1 MSTVTTTPAPQTA
14 PGPQPAPAGLRLT
27 PVHVLRSEWVK
38 FWTVRS
44 TYWTLA
50 LTAVV
55 FIGLVTLVSFGLRAS
70 NASAAEIG
78 SDRMALLPL
87 TAGAQ
92 LALIPLAV
100 LGVLTVTSEYST
112 GMIRASLTAVP
123 TRLPVLWAKAVVVG
137 VVTLVLTAVTVLTS
151 ALLASLIL
159 HSKGGSLD
167 ASDPQVQR
175 IVLGTALYLTTTTLF
190 AFALGA
196 LLRHSAAAL
205 GVVLTLLLVI
215 ESALT
220 VLAQVVWK
228 WLQHITPFLPSSAGS
243 RLTMTEEQIAS
254 ANDANLYHVHLSAWQ
269 GYGVLV
275 VWVVVIL
282 VFAAIRLRSRDA

>member
-1 MSTVTTTPAPQTA
+1 MSTVTTTPQTT
-14 PGPQPAPAGLRLT
+14 PAAEPTSSLRLS
-27 PVHVLRSEWVK
+27 PLHVLRSEWLK

-50 LTAVV
+50 LTAGV
-55 FIGLVTLVSFGLRAS
+55 FVGLVTLVSFGLRS
-70 NASAAEIG
+70 ASARPEELG
-78 SDRMALLPL
+78 GTQMALLPL
-87 TAGAQ
+87 NAGAQ

-123 TRLPVLWAKAVVVG
+123 TRLPVLWAKAVVVA
-137 VVTLVLTAVTVLTS
+137 VVTLVLTVVTVLTS
-151 ALLASLIL
+151 AVLASVIL
-159 HSKGGSLD
+159 HAKGGSLD
-167 ASDPQVQR
+167 AGDPQVQR

-215 ESALT
+215 ENALT
-220 VLAQVVWK
+220 ALAQLVWK
-228 WLQHITPFLPSSAGS
+228 WLQHVTPFLPSSAGS
-243 RLTMTEEQIAS
+243 RLTMSEDQIKS
-254 ANDANLYHVHLSAWQ
+254 LNEANIYHVHLTAWQ
-269 GYGVLV
+269 GYAVLV

-282 VFAAIRLRSRDA
+282 AFAAVRLRSRDA

>member
-1 MSTVTTTPAPQTA
+1 MSTTTTTPQPQTTPSA
-14 PGPQPAPAGLRLT
+14 QPAQTLRLS
-27 PVHVLRSEWVK
+27 PLHVLRSEWLK

-55 FIGLVTLVSFGLRAS
+55 FVGLATIVSFGLRSS
-70 NASAAEIG
+70 NVGPAELG
-78 SDRMALLPL
+78 GTQLALLPL
-87 TAGAQ
+87 NAGAQ

-123 TRLPVLWAKAVVVG
+123 TRLPVLWAKAAVVA
-137 VVTLVLTAVTVLTS
+137 VVTLVLTLVTVLTS
-151 ALLASLIL
+151 AVLASAIL

-167 ASDPQVQR
+167 AGDPQVQR
-175 IVLGTALYLTTTTLF
+175 IVLGTALYLSTTTLF

-215 ESALT
+215 ENAIN

-228 WLQHITPFLPSSAGS
+228 WLQHVTPFLPASAGS
-243 RLTMTEEQIAS
+243 RLTMSEQQIS
-254 ANDANLYHVHLSAWQ
+254 ATNDANLYHVHLSAWQ

-275 VWVVVIL
+275 VWVAVIL
-282 VFAAIRLRSRDA
+282 AFAALRLRSRDA

>member
-1 MSTVTTTPAPQTA
+1 MSTATTTPAPQTT
-14 PGPQPAPAGLRLT
+14 PEPQPAPAARRIT
-27 PVHVLRSEWVK
+27 PLHVLRSEWLK

-50 LTAVV
+50 LTAGV
-55 FIGLVTLVSFGLRAS
+55 FVGLVTLVSFGLRAT
-70 NASAAEIG
+70 SARPEELG
-78 SDRMALLPL
+78 GTQMALLPL
-87 TAGAQ
+87 NAGAQ

-123 TRLPVLWAKAVVVG
+123 TRLPVLWAKAVVVA
-137 VVTLVLTAVTVLTS
+137 VVTLVLTMVTVLTS
-151 ALLASLIL
+151 AALASVIL

-167 ASDPQVQR
+167 AGDPQVQR

-215 ESALT
+215 ENALT
-220 VLAQVVWK
+220 ALAQLVWK
-228 WLQHITPFLPSSAGS
+228 WLQHVTPFLPSSAGS
-243 RLTMTEEQIAS
+243 RLTMSEDQIKS
-254 ANDANLYHVHLSAWQ
+254 LNDANIYHVHLTAWQ
-269 GYGVLV
+269 GYAVLV

-282 VFAAIRLRSRDA
+282 AFAAVRLRSRDA

>member
-1 MSTVTTTPAPQTA
+1 MSTVTTTPQTT
-14 PGPQPAPAGLRLT
+14 PAAEPTSSLRLS
-27 PVHVLRSEWVK
+27 PLHVLRSEWLK

-55 FIGLVTLVSFGLRAS
+55 FIGLATLVSFGLRSS
-70 NASAAEIG
+70 NVTGDQLSG
-78 SDRMALLPL
+78 TQMALLPL
-87 TAGAQ
+87 NAGAQ

-112 GMIRASLTAVP
+112 GMVRASLTAVP
-123 TRLPVLWAKAVVVG
+123 TRLPVLWAKAVVVA
-137 VVTLVLTAVTVLTS
+137 VVTLVLTLVTVLTS
-151 ALLASLIL
+151 AALASAIL

-167 ASDPQVQR
+167 AGDPQVQR
-175 IVLGTALYLTTTTLF
+175 IVLGTALYLATTTLF

-215 ESALT
+215 ENAIN

-228 WLQHITPFLPSSAGS
+228 WLQHVTPFLPASAGS
-243 RLTMTEEQIAS
+243 RLTMTEQQIA
-254 ANDANLYHVHLSAWQ
+254 ATNDANLYHVHLTAWQ

-282 VFAAIRLRSRDA
+282 AFAAVRLRSRDA

>member
-1 MSTVTTTPAPQTA
+1 MSTVTTTPQTT
-14 PGPQPAPAGLRLT
+14 PAAEPTSSLRLS
-27 PVHVLRSEWVK
+27 PLHVLRSEWLK

-55 FIGLVTLVSFGLRAS
+55 FIGLVTLVSFGLRSS
-70 NASAAEIG
+70 NVTGDQLSG
-78 SDRMALLPL
+78 TQMALLPL
-87 TAGAQ
+87 NAGAQ

-123 TRLPVLWAKAVVVG
+123 TRLPVLWAKAVVVA
-137 VVTLVLTAVTVLTS
+137 VVTLVLTLVTVLTS
-151 ALLASLIL
+151 AALASAIL
-159 HSKGGSLD
+159 HSKGGGLD
-167 ASDPQVQR
+167 AGDPQVQR
-175 IVLGTALYLTTTTLF
+175 IVLGTALYLATTTLF

-215 ESALT
+215 ENAIN

-228 WLQHITPFLPSSAGS
+228 WLQHVTPFLPASAGS
-243 RLTMTEEQIAS
+243 RLTMTEQQITAT
-254 ANDANLYHVHLSAWQ
+254 NDANLYHVHLTAWQ

-282 VFAAIRLRSRDA
+282 AFAAVRLRSRDA

>member
-1 MSTVTTTPAPQTA
+1 MSTATTTPQTA
-14 PGPQPAPAGLRLT
+14 PAPQPTSPLRLNAL
-27 PVHVLRSEWVK
+27 HVLRSEWLK

-55 FIGLVTLVSFGLRAS
+55 FIGLVTLVSFGLRSS
-70 NASAAEIG
+70 NVTGEEVAGAQ
-78 SDRMALLPL
+78 MALLPL
-87 TAGAQ
+87 NAGAQ

-123 TRLPVLWAKAVVVG
+123 TRLPVLWAKALVVG
-137 VVTLVLTAVTVLTS
+137 LVTLVLTLVTVLTS
-151 ALLASLIL
+151 AALASAIL

-175 IVLGTALYLTTTTLF
+175 IVLGTALYLATTTLF

-215 ESALT
+215 ENALN

-228 WLQHITPFLPSSAGS
+228 WLQHVTPFLPASAGS
-243 RLTMTEEQIAS
+243 RLTMTEQQITAT
-254 ANDANLYHVHLSAWQ
+254 NDANLYHVHLTAWQ

-275 VWVVVIL
+275 AWVVVIL
-282 VFAAIRLRSRDA
+282 VLAAVRLRSRDA

>member
-1 MSTVTTTPAPQTA
+1 MSTATTTTAPQT
-14 PGPQPAPAGLRLT
+14 APAGLRLT
-27 PVHVLRSEWVK
+27 PGHVLRSEWLK

-55 FIGLVTLVSFGLRAS
+55 FVGLVTIVSTALRSAGSTMQDVAGS
-70 NASAAEIG
+70 NPALIPLSAG
-78 SDRMALLPL
+78 
-87 TAGAQ
+87 TQ
-92 LALIPLAV
+92 LAMIPLAV

-123 TRLPVLWAKAVVVG
+123 TRLPVLWAKALVVL
-137 VVTLVLTAVTVLTS
+137 VVTLVLTAVTVVTS
-151 ALLASLIL
+151 AALASAIL

-167 ASDPQVQR
+167 AGDPQIQR
-175 IVLGTALYLTTTTLF
+175 IVLGTALYLTATTLL

-205 GVVLTLLLVI
+205 GVVLTFLLVLESVI
-215 ESALT
+215 SALGQF
-220 VLAQVVWK
+220 AWK
-228 WLQHITPFLPSSAGS
+228 PLQHITPFLPSSAGS
-243 RLTMTEEQIAS
+243 RLTMTEEQIS
-254 ANDANLYHVHLSAWQ
+254 AANQANIYHVHLSAWQ

-275 VWVVVIL
+275 AWVVVIL
-282 VFAAIRLRSRDA
+282 AFAATSLRTRDA

>member
-1 MSTVTTTPAPQTA
+1 MSTVTTTPQTT
-14 PGPQPAPAGLRLT
+14 PAAEPTSSLRLS
-27 PVHVLRSEWVK
+27 PLHVLRSEWLK

-55 FIGLVTLVSFGLRAS
+55 FIGLVTLVSFGLRSS
-70 NASAAEIG
+70 NVTGDQLSG
-78 SDRMALLPL
+78 TQMALLPL
-87 TAGAQ
+87 NAGAQ

-123 TRLPVLWAKAVVVG
+123 TRLPVLWAKAVVVA
-137 VVTLVLTAVTVLTS
+137 VVTLVLTLVTVLTS
-151 ALLASLIL
+151 AALASAIL

-167 ASDPQVQR
+167 AGDPQVQR
-175 IVLGTALYLTTTTLF
+175 IVLGTALYLATTTLF

-215 ESALT
+215 ENAIN

-228 WLQHITPFLPSSAGS
+228 WLQHVTPFLPASAGS
-243 RLTMTEEQIAS
+243 RLTMTEQQITAT
-254 ANDANLYHVHLSAWQ
+254 NDANLYHVHLTAWQ

-282 VFAAIRLRSRDA
+282 AFAAVRLRSRDA

>member
-1 MSTVTTTPAPQTA
+1 MSTATTTA
-14 PGPQPAPAGLRLT
+14 PQPAPAGLRLT
-27 PVHVLRSEWVK
+27 PGHVLRSEWLK

-55 FIGLVTLVSFGLRAS
+55 FVGLVTIVSTALRSAGSTMQDVAGS
-70 NASAAEIG
+70 NPALIPLSAG
-78 SDRMALLPL
+78 
-87 TAGAQ
+87 TQ
-92 LALIPLAV
+92 LAMIPLAV

-123 TRLPVLWAKAVVVG
+123 TRLPVLWAKALVVL
-137 VVTLVLTAVTVLTS
+137 VVTLVLTAVTVVTS
-151 ALLASLIL
+151 AALASAIL

-167 ASDPQVQR
+167 AGDPQIQR
-175 IVLGTALYLTTTTLF
+175 IVLGTALYLTATTLL

-205 GVVLTLLLVI
+205 GVVLTFLLVLESVI
-215 ESALT
+215 SALGQF
-220 VLAQVVWK
+220 AWK
-228 WLQHITPFLPSSAGS
+228 PLQHITPFLPSSAGS
-243 RLTMTEEQIAS
+243 RLTMTEEQIS
-254 ANDANLYHVHLSAWQ
+254 AANQANIYHVHLSAWQ

-275 VWVVVIL
+275 AWVVVIL
-282 VFAAIRLRSRDA
+282 AFAATSLRTRDA

>member
-1 MSTVTTTPAPQTA
+1 MSTVTTTPQTT
-14 PGPQPAPAGLRLT
+14 PAAEATPSLRLS
-27 PVHVLRSEWVK
+27 PLHVLRSEWLK

-55 FIGLVTLVSFGLRAS
+55 FIGLVTLVSFGLRSS
-70 NASAAEIG
+70 NVTGDQLSG
-78 SDRMALLPL
+78 TQMALLPL
-87 TAGAQ
+87 NAGAQ

-123 TRLPVLWAKAVVVG
+123 TRLPVLWAKAVVVA
-137 VVTLVLTAVTVLTS
+137 VVTLVLTLVTVLTS
-151 ALLASLIL
+151 AALASAIL

-167 ASDPQVQR
+167 AGDPQVQR
-175 IVLGTALYLTTTTLF
+175 IVLGTALYLATTTLF

-215 ESALT
+215 ENAIN

-228 WLQHITPFLPSSAGS
+228 WLQHVTPFLPASAGS
-243 RLTMTEEQIAS
+243 RLTMTEQQITAT
-254 ANDANLYHVHLSAWQ
+254 NDANLYHVHLTAWQ

-275 VWVVVIL
+275 AWVVVIL
-282 VFAAIRLRSRDA
+282 AFAAVRLRSRDA

>member
-14 PGPQPAPAGLRLT
+14 PGPQPAPAALRLT
-27 PVHVLRSEWVK
+27 PLHVLRSEWRK
-38 FWTVRS
+38 FWSVRS

-50 LTAVV
+50 LTAAV
-55 FIGLVTLVSFGLRAS
+55 FIGLVVAVSFGMRALS
-70 NASAAEIG
+70 SQQQV
-78 SDRMALLPL
+78 SDSGPLALIPL
-87 TAGAQ
+87 SAGAQ
-92 LALIPLAV
+92 LAMIPLAV

-123 TRLPVLWAKAVVVG
+123 TRLPVLWAKAAVVAA
-137 VVTLVLTAVTVLTS
+137 VTLVLTLVTVLVS
-151 ALLASLIL
+151 AVLASAIL
-159 HSKGGSLD
+159 HSTGGSLD
-167 ASDPQVQR
+167 AGDPEVQR

-190 AFALGA
+190 AFSLGA

-215 ESALT
+215 ENVLT

-228 WLQHITPFLPSSAGS
+228 WLQHVTPFLPASAGS
-243 RLTMTEEQIAS
+243 RLTMTEQQLA
-254 ANDANLYHVHLSAWQ
+254 ATNDANLYHVHLSAWQ

-275 VWVVVIL
+275 AWVVVIL
-282 VFAAIRLRSRDA
+282 AFAAVRLRSRDA

>member
-1 MSTVTTTPAPQTA
+1 MSTATTTPQPQASAAPQAA
-14 PGPQPAPAGLRLT
+14 PTVRLS
-27 PVHVLRSEWVK
+27 PVHVLRSEWLK

-50 LTAVV
+50 VTAVV
-55 FIGLVTLVSFGLRAS
+55 FVGLVTIVSFGLRS
-70 NASAAEIG
+70 SGVSPEQLG
-78 SDRMALLPL
+78 GTQLALLPL
-87 TAGAQ
+87 NAGAQ

-123 TRLPVLWAKAVVVG
+123 TRLPVLWAKAAVVA
-137 VVTLVLTAVTVLTS
+137 VVTLVLTLVTVLAS
-151 ALLASLIL
+151 AALASAIL
-159 HSKGGSLD
+159 SSKGGSLD
-167 ASDPQVQR
+167 AADPQVQR
-175 IVLGTALYLTTTTLF
+175 IVLGTALYLATTTLF

-215 ESALT
+215 ENAIN

-228 WLQHITPFLPSSAGS
+228 WLQHVTPFLPASAGS
-243 RLTMTEEQIAS
+243 RLTMSEQQIS
-254 ANDANLYHVHLSAWQ
+254 ATNDANLYHVHLSAWQ

-282 VFAAIRLRSRDA
+282 TFAALRLRSRDA